1 MRAVIYARYSSQNQ
15 REASIEDQVRLC
27 RRHVESRGWSYLH
40 AYTDRATSGASP
52 FRAGYQKLLED
63 ARAGE
68 FDVVVSEA
76 LDRLSRDQEDV
87 AGLYKRLS
95 FSGIKIV
102 TLAEG
107 EVSELHVGLKGTM
120 NALYLKDLAQKTRR
134 GLEGRVR
141 KGTSGGGLCYGYEVV
156 HEPGPDATSI
166 ALEDPEH
173 VGITISIL
181 GHSLLA
187 TAVKYDNHAQ
197 SIEAGRAYQDSVMAL
212 RRGTRNTR
220 QLANR
225 G

>member
-15 REASIEDQVRLC
+15 RDASIEDQVRLC
-27 RRHVESRGWSYLH
+27 RRHVESRGCSYLH

-141 KGTSGGGLCYGYEVV
+141 QGKSSSSAVSVAAGSQRSVRITTAARARGIAAF
-156 HEPGPDATSI
+156 ATT
-166 ALEDPEH
+166 
-173 VGITISIL
+173 G
-181 GHSLLA
+181 
-187 TAVKYDNHAQ
+187 
-197 SIEAGRAYQDSVMAL
+197 
-212 RRGTRNTR
+212 
-220 QLANR
+220 
-225 G
+225 